1 MALGGLYMAD
11 SRRILPAEAA
21 QLVQAAAQG
30 DQQAWARL
38 VDGFM
43 PLLWSTMRR
52 YRLNEYDAADV
63 VQTTWLRL
71 VQHLSRLDDEARVAA
86 WLVTTA
92 SREALRVSQQSK
104 RAVVTSSL
112 AILDAAD
119 VDSPAPDRMVTDLA
133 RDETVRKLLSRLSVR
148 DQEFLRLL
156 MSDPPM
162 SYAKI
167 SQRLG
172 IPIGSIGPTRAR
184 ALSRLAALAEKDGVE
199 LKELTG

>member
-1 MALGGLYMAD
+1 VAE
-11 SRRILPAEAA
+11 SKRILPADAA
-21 QLVQAAAQG
+21 QLVRAAANG
-30 DQQAWARL
+30 DQQAWERL

-52 YRLNEYDAADV
+52 YRLNEFDAADV
-63 VQTTWLRL
+63 IQTTWLRL
-71 VQHLSRLDDEARVAA
+71 VQHLTRLDDEARVAA

-104 RAVVTSSL
+104 RAMVTSSL

-119 VDSPAPDRMVTDLA
+119 VDGPAPDRMVTDLA
-133 RDETVRKLLSRLSVR
+133 RDETMRKLFARLPQR
-148 DQEFLRLL
+148 DQEFLQML
-156 MSDPPM
+156 MSDPPL

-184 ALSRLAALAEKDGVE
+184 ALARLAALAQQDGVE
-199 LKELTG
+199 LKELIG